1 MAGDGTENAERTDI
15 FLDNESRYQPSS
27 QLPLLSPPSNKKLLC
42 IAFASFQVFAVMQI
56 TVSVVAGSEAMFGD
70 SLAMMVDALTYLF
83 NLFAE
88 QQKEVYAAKLQK
100 QKQRERELSSLQIDI
115 IVLNYQKYTYQLEL
129 IPPILSVTI
138 LLAVT
143 IIVLRESISTLILDT
158 RGAEQAD
165 PNLNL
170 MMIFSFLNLLLDI
183 MNVGCFASANHATGY
198 KTEDGTS
205 TNMCSDSRSRVDV
218 DVDVGSNDK
227 VDKSVPIQPF
237 NNGSP
242 PSIKLH
248 KLDNQSLTEDN
259 DDDDNDVSNLN
270 MCSAYTHVFA
280 DTLRSFAVIFASLIA
295 KSTNSITSE
304 VADATAAV
312 VVSVLIMLSLIPL
325 TAGMIKTYGSLKN
338 VNNLLKSNGCHE
350 NDQVEL
356 VNFL

>member
-1 MAGDGTENAERTDI
+1 MAGDGIENAERTDI

-218 DVDVGSNDK
+218 DVGSNDK
-227 VDKSVPIQPF
+227 VDKSVLIQPF

-242 PSIKLH
+242 PSIKLN
-248 KLDNQSLTEDN
+248 KLDNQSCTEDN